1 MSKGWPGKYFRPS
14 EFACSCGR
22 CSMDKVKPELV
33 KVLDKAREHLGV
45 PLRIN
50 SGVRC
55 DNHNLAVGGVST
67 SLHLGYPL
75 KGKVAD
81 RIGFAADVTY
91 SSAGLRN
98 PLNMCRLYMAL
109 ESFGRPISL
118 GLGLYP
124 SFVHVD
130 VRGLQGRKAARWA
143 DRHFGWGRLHHD

>member
-1 MSKGWPGKYFRPS
+1 MT
-14 EFACSCGR
+14 
-22 CSMDKVKPELV
+22 KVRPELV
-33 KVLDKAREHLGV
+33 KILDKAREHLGV

-67 SLHLGYPL
+67 SLHLGHPL

-81 RIGFAADVTY
+81 RVGYAADVTY
-91 SSAGLRN
+91 SNAALRN

-124 SFVHVD
+124 SFVHCD
-130 VRGLQGRKAARWA
+130 VRGLLGRKAARWA
-143 DRHFGWGRLHHD
+143 DKNFGWTRLHD